1 MDFDFKSIRA
11 MIDLGV
17 LGVIA
22 WAYIKEKSGDT
33 TNKQLMEKQE
43 VQHNQLIE
51 KSEIQHKEMIK
62 EFSPLRSEINKLTSV
77 LSGKFVN
84 KENFIDI
91 VSLRFRD
98 LQLYFYSKV
107 DKNNIEK
114 NYEDIM
120 NEIDLQV
127 EEKQNDIEKEARKI
141 GNDELTKEIS
151 EGLKVVFSEYKG
163 YIKKIF
169 HHYKENHEA
178 GETKRSI
185 TNLTLNY
192 IQKSREIL
200 ENRETSQK

>member
-11 MIDLGV
+11 MVDLGV

-62 EFSPLRSEINKLTSV
+62 EFSLLRSEINKLISV

-114 NYEDIM
+114 NYDDIM
-120 NEIDLQV
+120 NEIDLLL
-127 EEKQNDIEKEARKI
+127 EDKQNEIEKEIRKT
-141 GNDELTKEIS
+141 GNNEIAKE
-151 EGLKVVFSEYKG
+151 V
-163 YIKKIF
+163 IKILEIIF
-169 HHYKENHEA
+169 KEYKENIHKLFYYYRENHKA
-178 GETKRSI
+178 GEIKRAIS
-185 TNLTLNY
+185 NLTLNY
-192 IQKSREIL
+192 IQRSREIL
-200 ENRETSQK
+200 EN

>member
-62 EFSPLRSEINKLTSV
+62 EFSLLRSEINKLISV

-114 NYEDIM
+114 NYDDIM
-120 NEIDLQV
+120 NEIDLHV
-127 EEKQNDIEKEARKI
+127 EEKQNEIEKEVKKI

-163 YIKKIF
+163 YIKKLF
-169 HHYKENHEA
+169 HYYKGSHKA

-185 TNLTLNY
+185 SNLTLNY
-192 IQKSREIL
+192 IQRSREIL
-200 ENRETSQK
+200 EN

>member
-51 KSEIQHKEMIK
+51 KSEIQHKEMTK
-62 EFSPLRSEINKLTSV
+62 EFSLLRSEINKLISV

-91 VSLRFRD
+91 VSLRFRVI
-98 LQLYFYSKV
+98 QLNLYLKV
-107 DKNNIEK
+107 DKNNIVK
-114 NYEDIM
+114 NYEEIFK
-120 NEIDLQV
+120 EIDLLL
-127 EEKQNDIEKEARKI
+127 EDKQNEIENEIRKTGNNEMAKEVIKS
-141 GNDELTKEIS
+141 LEIIF
-151 EGLKVVFSEYKG
+151 KEYKENIRKLF
-163 YIKKIF
+163 Y
-169 HHYKENHEA
+169 YYRENHEA
-178 GETKRSI
+178 GEIKRAIS
-185 TNLTLNY
+185 NLTLNY
-192 IQKSREIL
+192 IQRSREIL
-200 ENRETSQK
+200 EN

>member
-51 KSEIQHKEMIK
+51 KSEIQHKEMTK
-62 EFSPLRSEINKLTSV
+62 EFSLLRSEINKLISV

-98 LQLYFYSKV
+98 IQLNLYLKV
-107 DKNNIEK
+107 DKNNIVK
-114 NYEDIM
+114 NYEEIFK
-120 NEIDLQV
+120 EIDLLL
-127 EEKQNDIEKEARKI
+127 EDKQNEIEKEIRKT
-141 GNDELTKEIS
+141 GNNEIAKEVIKS
-151 EGLKVVFSEYKG
+151 LEIIFKEYKE
-163 YIKKIF
+163 YIHKLF
-169 HHYKENHEA
+169 YYYRENHKV
-178 GETKRSI
+178 GETKRAIS
-185 TNLTLNY
+185 NLTLNY
-192 IQKSREIL
+192 IQRSREIL
-200 ENRETSQK
+200 EN

>member
-11 MIDLGV
+11 MTDLGV

-51 KSEIQHKEMIK
+51 KSEIRHKEMIK
-62 EFSPLRSEINKLTSV
+62 EFSLLRSDINKLISV

-114 NYEDIM
+114 NYDDIM
-120 NEIDLQV
+120 NEIDLHV
-127 EEKQNDIEKEARKI
+127 EEKQNEIEKEVKKI

-169 HHYKENHEA
+169 HHYKENHKA

-185 TNLTLNY
+185 ANLTLNY
-192 IQKSREIL
+192 IQISREIL
-200 ENRETSQK
+200 EN

>member
-62 EFSPLRSEINKLTSV
+62 EFSLLRSEINKLISV

-107 DKNNIEK
+107 DNNNIGK
-114 NYEDIM
+114 NYDDIM
-120 NEIDLQV
+120 NEIDLNV
-127 EEKQNDIEKEARKI
+127 EEKQNEIEKEVKKI

-151 EGLKVVFSEYKG
+151 ESLKVVFSEYKG

-169 HHYKENHEA
+169 HYYKENQEA

-185 TNLTLNY
+185 SNLTLNY
-192 IQKSREIL
+192 IQRSREIL

>member
-11 MIDLGV
+11 LIDLGV

-33 TNKQLMEKQE
+33 TNRQLMEKQE
-43 VQHNQLIE
+43 VQHKQLIE
-51 KSEIQHKEMIK
+51 KSEIQHNEMMK
-62 EFSPLRSEINKLTSV
+62 EFSLLRSEINKLISV

-84 KENFIDI
+84 KENFIDV

-127 EEKQNDIEKEARKI
+127 EEKQNDIEKEVRKI
-141 GNDELTKEIS
+141 GNNELAKKIS
-151 EGLKVVFSEYKG
+151 EEL
-163 YIKKIF
+163 KKIF
-169 HHYKENHEA
+169 LDYKEYVKKLFHYYRENHKA
-178 GETKRSI
+178 GEIKRSI
-185 TNLTLNY
+185 SNLTLNY

-200 ENRETSQK
+200 EN

>member
-43 VQHNQLIE
+43 VRHNQLIE

-62 EFSPLRSEINKLTSV
+62 EFSLSRSEINKLISV

-98 LQLYFYSKV
+98 IELNLCSKV
-107 DKNNIEK
+107 DKNNIVK
-114 NYEDIM
+114 NYEEILK
-120 NEIDLQV
+120 EIDLLL
-127 EEKQNDIEKEARKI
+127 EDKRNEIENEIRKTGNNEIAKEVIKS
-141 GNDELTKEIS
+141 LEIIF
-151 EGLKVVFSEYKG
+151 KEYKE
-163 YIKKIF
+163 YIHKLF
-169 HHYKENHEA
+169 YYYRENHKA
-178 GETKRSI
+178 GEAKRAIS
-185 TNLTLNY
+185 NLTLNY
-192 IQKSREIL
+192 IQRSREIL
-200 ENRETSQK
+200 EN

>member
-62 EFSPLRSEINKLTSV
+62 EFSLLRSEINKLISV

-84 KENFIDI
+84 KENFVDT

-98 LQLYFYSKV
+98 IQLNLYLKV
-107 DKNNIEK
+107 DKNNIVK
-114 NYEDIM
+114 NYEEILK
-120 NEIDLQV
+120 EIDLLL
-127 EEKQNDIEKEARKI
+127 EDKRNEIEKEIIKT
-141 GNDELTKEIS
+141 GNNEIAKE
-151 EGLKVVFSEYKG
+151 V
-163 YIKKIF
+163 IKSLEIIF
-169 HHYKENHEA
+169 KEYKENIHKLFYYYRENRKA
-178 GETKRSI
+178 GETKRAIS
-185 TNLTLNY
+185 NLTLNY
-192 IQKSREIL
+192 IQISREIL
-200 ENRETSQK
+200 EN

>member
-51 KSEIQHKEMIK
+51 KSEIQHKETIK
-62 EFSPLRSEINKLTSV
+62 EFSLLRSEINKLISV

-98 LQLYFYSKV
+98 IELNLCSRV
-107 DKNNIEK
+107 DKNNIVK
-114 NYEDIM
+114 NYEEISK
-120 NEIDLQV
+120 EIDLLL
-127 EEKQNDIEKEARKI
+127 EDKRNEIEKEITKT
-141 GNDELTKEIS
+141 GNNEIAKEVIKS
-151 EGLKVVFSEYKG
+151 LEIIFKEYKE
-163 YIKKIF
+163 YIHKLF
-169 HHYKENHEA
+169 YYYRENHKA
-178 GETKRSI
+178 GETKRAIS
-185 TNLTLNY
+185 NLTLNY
-192 IQKSREIL
+192 IQISREIL
-200 ENRETSQK
+200 EN

>member
-51 KSEIQHKEMIK
+51 KSEIQHKETIK
-62 EFSPLRSEINKLTSV
+62 EFSLLRSEINKLISV

-98 LQLYFYSKV
+98 IELNLCSRV
-107 DKNNIEK
+107 DKNNIVK
-114 NYEDIM
+114 NYEEISK
-120 NEIDLQV
+120 EIDLLL
-127 EEKQNDIEKEARKI
+127 EDKQNEIEKEIRKT
-141 GNDELTKEIS
+141 GNNEIAKEVIKS
-151 EGLKVVFSEYKG
+151 LEIIFKEYKE
-163 YIKKIF
+163 YIHKLF
-169 HHYKENHEA
+169 YYYRENHKA
-178 GETKRSI
+178 GETKRAIS
-185 TNLTLNY
+185 NLTLNY
-192 IQKSREIL
+192 IQISREIL
-200 ENRETSQK
+200 EN

>member
-33 TNKQLMEKQE
+33 TNNQLMGKQE

-62 EFSPLRSEINKLTSV
+62 EFSLLRSEINKLTSV

-114 NYEDIM
+114 NYDDIM
-120 NEIDLQV
+120 NEIDLHV
-127 EEKQNDIEKEARKI
+127 EEKQNEIEKEVKKI

-163 YIKKIF
+163 YIKKSF
-169 HHYKENHEA
+169 HYYKENHKA

-192 IQKSREIL
+192 IQRSREIL
-200 ENRETSQK
+200 EN

>member
-51 KSEIQHKEMIK
+51 KSEIQHKEMVK
-62 EFSPLRSEINKLTSV
+62 EFSLLRSEINKLISV

-114 NYEDIM
+114 NYDDIM
-120 NEIDLQV
+120 NEIDLHV
-127 EEKQNDIEKEARKI
+127 EEKQNEIEKEVKKI

-163 YIKKIF
+163 YIKKLF
-169 HHYKENHEA
+169 HYYKGNHKA

-185 TNLTLNY
+185 SNLTLNY
-192 IQKSREIL
+192 IQRSREIL
-200 ENRETSQK
+200 EN

>member
-51 KSEIQHKEMIK
+51 KSEIQHRETMK
-62 EFSPLRSEINKLTSV
+62 EFSLLRSEINKLISV

-91 VSLRFRD
+91 VSLRFREIE
-98 LQLYFYSKV
+98 LNLCSRV
-107 DKNNIEK
+107 DKNNIVK
-114 NYEDIM
+114 NYEEISK
-120 NEIDLQV
+120 EIDLLL
-127 EEKQNDIEKEARKI
+127 EDKRNEIEKEITKT
-141 GNDELTKEIS
+141 GNNEIAKE
-151 EGLKVVFSEYKG
+151 V
-163 YIKKIF
+163 IKSLEIIF
-169 HHYKENHEA
+169 KEYKENIHKLFYYYRENCKA
-178 GETKRSI
+178 GETKRAIS
-185 TNLTLNY
+185 NLTLNY
-192 IQKSREIL
+192 IQISREIL
-200 ENRETSQK
+200 EN

>member
-43 VQHNQLIE
+43 VQH
-51 KSEIQHKEMIK
+51 KEMIK
-62 EFSPLRSEINKLTSV
+62 EFSLLRSEINKLISV

-98 LQLYFYSKV
+98 IELNLCSRV
-107 DKNNIEK
+107 DKNNIVK
-114 NYEDIM
+114 NYEEISK
-120 NEIDLQV
+120 EIDLLL
-127 EEKQNDIEKEARKI
+127 EDKRNEIEKEITKT
-141 GNDELTKEIS
+141 GNNEIAKE
-151 EGLKVVFSEYKG
+151 V
-163 YIKKIF
+163 IKSLEIIF
-169 HHYKENHEA
+169 KEYKENIHKLFYYYRENCKA
-178 GETKRSI
+178 GETKRAIS
-185 TNLTLNY
+185 NLTLNY
-192 IQKSREIL
+192 IQISREIL
-200 ENRETSQK
+200 EN

>member
-11 MIDLGV
+11 LIDLGV

-22 WAYIKEKSGDT
+22 WAYIKEKSGDA
-33 TNKQLMEKQE
+33 TNRQLMEKQE
-43 VQHNQLIE
+43 IQHN
-51 KSEIQHKEMIK
+51 EMMK
-62 EFSPLRSEINKLTSV
+62 EFSLLRAEMNKLISV

-114 NYEDIM
+114 NYDDIM
-120 NEIDLQV
+120 NEIDLHV
-127 EEKQNDIEKEARKI
+127 EEKQNDIEKEVRKL
-141 GNDELTKEIS
+141 GNDELAKEIS
-151 EGLKVVFSEYKG
+151 EGLKKNFLDYKEYA
-163 YIKKIF
+163 KKIF
-169 HHYKENHEA
+169 HHYKENRKA

-185 TNLTLNY
+185 SNLTLNY

-200 ENRETSQK
+200 EN

>member
-62 EFSPLRSEINKLTSV
+62 EFSLLRSEINKLISV

-107 DKNNIEK
+107 DNNNIGK
-114 NYEDIM
+114 NYDDIM
-120 NEIDLQV
+120 NEIDLNV
-127 EEKQNDIEKEARKI
+127 EEKQNEIEKEVKKI

-169 HHYKENHEA
+169 HYYKENPKA

-185 TNLTLNY
+185 SNLTLNY
-192 IQKSREIL
+192 IQRSREIL

>member
-33 TNKQLMEKQE
+33 TNNQLMEKQE

-62 EFSPLRSEINKLTSV
+62 EFPLLRSEINKLISV

-114 NYEDIM
+114 NYEEILK
-120 NEIDLQV
+120 EIDLLL
-127 EEKQNDIEKEARKI
+127 EDKRNEIEKEIIKT
-141 GNDELTKEIS
+141 GNNEIAKEVIKS
-151 EGLKVVFSEYKG
+151 LEIIFKEYKE
-163 YIKKIF
+163 KIHKLF
-169 HHYKENHEA
+169 YYYRENHKA
-178 GETKRSI
+178 GEIKRAIS
-185 TNLTLNY
+185 NLTLNY
-192 IQKSREIL
+192 IQRSREIL
-200 ENRETSQK
+200 EN

>member
-43 VQHNQLIE
+43 VRHNQLIE

-62 EFSPLRSEINKLTSV
+62 EFSLLRSEINKLISV

-98 LQLYFYSKV
+98 IELNLCSKV
-107 DKNNIEK
+107 DKNNIVK
-114 NYEDIM
+114 NYEEILK
-120 NEIDLQV
+120 EIDLLL
-127 EEKQNDIEKEARKI
+127 EDKRNEIEKEIIKT
-141 GNDELTKEIS
+141 GNNEIAKE
-151 EGLKVVFSEYKG
+151 V
-163 YIKKIF
+163 IKSLEIIF
-169 HHYKENHEA
+169 KEYKENIHKLFYYYRENRKA
-178 GETKRSI
+178 GETKRAIS
-185 TNLTLNY
+185 NLTLNY
-192 IQKSREIL
+192 IQISREIL
-200 ENRETSQK
+200 EN

>member
-11 MIDLGV
+11 LIDLGV

-51 KSEIQHKEMIK
+51 KSEIQHKEMVK
-62 EFSPLRSEINKLTSV
+62 EFSLLRSEINKLISV

-98 LQLYFYSKV
+98 LQLYFYLKV

-114 NYEDIM
+114 NYDDIM
-120 NEIDLQV
+120 NEIDLHV
-127 EEKQNDIEKEARKI
+127 EEKQNEIEKEVKKI

-163 YIKKIF
+163 YIKKLF
-169 HHYKENHEA
+169 HHYKENYDA

-185 TNLTLNY
+185 SNLTLNY
-192 IQKSREIL
+192 IQRSREIL

>member
-11 MIDLGV
+11 MVDLGV

-62 EFSPLRSEINKLTSV
+62 EFPLLRSEINKLISV

-114 NYEDIM
+114 NYDDIM
-120 NEIDLQV
+120 NEIDLLL
-127 EEKQNDIEKEARKI
+127 EDKQNEIEKEIRKT
-141 GNDELTKEIS
+141 GNNEIAKEVIKS
-151 EGLKVVFSEYKG
+151 LEIIFKEYKEHIHKLF
-163 YIKKIF
+163 Y
-169 HHYKENHEA
+169 YYRENHEA
-178 GETKRSI
+178 GETKRAIS
-185 TNLTLNY
+185 NLTLNY
-192 IQKSREIL
+192 IQRSREIL
-200 ENRETSQK
+200 EN